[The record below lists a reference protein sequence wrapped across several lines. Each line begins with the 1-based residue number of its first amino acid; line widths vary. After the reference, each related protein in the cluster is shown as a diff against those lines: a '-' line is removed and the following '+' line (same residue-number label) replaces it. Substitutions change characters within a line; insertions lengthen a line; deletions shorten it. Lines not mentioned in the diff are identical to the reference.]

1 MSVSSCNSKIRATA
15 AAYLAHQRALG
26 RGYATE
32 ERVLDG
38 LIDFLIQSN
47 YADLDQPGFEAWCNI
62 EGHLSANGRRSR
74 QFVIRNFCLYRR
86 RNEPDCFVPDP
97 NYFPQP
103 HPSCAPVL
111 VDPEQIGRMLAIA
124 NGLFPAPGSP
134 LRPAVLRMAVILL
147 YTSGLRRG
155 EVLRLM

>member
-1 MSVSSCNSKIRATA
+1 VYPPATSQYVQA
-15 AAYLAHQRALG
+15 AEAYLAHQRALG
-26 RGYATE
+26 RGYARE

-47 YADLDQPGFEAWCNI
+47 YADLDHPGFESWCNL

-97 NYFPQP
+97 NYFLA
-103 HPSCAPVL
+103 PS
-111 VDPEQIGRMLAIA
+111 LAVSRCWSSLSRSDGCLRSQMA
-124 NGLFPAPGSP
+124 WHRCQSP
-134 LRPAVLRMAVILL
+134 LCVQRYCDWQSSCYTHLGYGAVR
-147 YTSGLRRG
+147 
-155 EVLRLM
+155 